1 MNKTIEIT
9 KVVAVGDTIQY
20 EICDSTGLS
29 LLKSRRVEAWVKI
42 HHAEGFPFS
51 LRDLPESILAIPISL
66 YLLPATW
73 FYGVDLVVPS
83 MDKTLYECLPNIYE
97 TYSRIYGPF
106 KKVWSGRV
114 RPGAV
119 VENKMGKSGFDTI
132 VFFSG
137 GIDAV
142 HAGIN
147 NPGKRS
153 VLVSVPS
160 IEAMAKTK
168 KEDTGE
174 DFLQVKSRLIREF
187 SAVSGSDWLLIT
199 NNFQADVFDDD
210 RIWAELKN
218 AFALSSEAFRFDGW
232 FGMKYLGN
240 LLSAAPFAYALGIR
254 YLVVGSAF
262 EQLEDNHAS
271 NLDGANPE
279 LSDSF
284 KFAEVSFTEQDG
296 LYVRRSL
303 KARNIVEWCK
313 ARGERTMLWTCFDDE
328 TEQCGTCI
336 KCVRTQL
343 NILCAGENPADWG
356 FKKFDEKRFSRHVRL
371 YQYCE
376 RNLCWLW
383 DIVDS
388 IDDTVTYPY
397 CDKLLHWLKG
407 VGYKR
412 YSQRAKRAF
421 YVKMLLRIHR
431 YPHYVKAIFLKLMGK
446 RR

>member
-1 MNKTIEIT
+1 
-9 KVVAVGDTIQY
+9 
-20 EICDSTGLS
+20 
-29 LLKSRRVEAWVKI
+29 
-42 HHAEGFPFS
+42 
-51 LRDLPESILAIPISL
+51 
-66 YLLPATW
+66 
-73 FYGVDLVVPS
+73 
-83 MDKTLYECLPNIYE
+83 
-97 TYSRIYGPF
+97 
-106 KKVWSGRV
+106 
-114 RPGAV
+114 
-119 VENKMGKSGFDTI
+119 
-132 VFFSG
+132 
-137 GIDAV
+137 
-142 HAGIN
+142 
-147 NPGKRS
+147 
-153 VLVSVPS
+153 
-160 IEAMAKTK
+160 
-168 KEDTGE
+168 
-174 DFLQVKSRLIREF
+174 
-187 SAVSGSDWLLIT
+187 
-199 NNFQADVFDDD
+199 
-210 RIWAELKN
+210 
-218 AFALSSEAFRFDGW
+218 
-232 FGMKYLGN
+232 MKYLGN

-254 YLVVGSAF
+254 YLVMGSTF

-371 YQYCE
+371 YQYRE

-431 YPHYVKAIFLKLMGK
+431 YPYYVKAIFLKLMGK